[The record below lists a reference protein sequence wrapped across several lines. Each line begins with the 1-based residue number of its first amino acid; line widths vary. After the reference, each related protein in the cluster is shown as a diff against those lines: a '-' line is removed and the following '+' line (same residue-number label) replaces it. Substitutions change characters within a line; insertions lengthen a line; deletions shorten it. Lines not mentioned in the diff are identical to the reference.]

1 MAIKNVITLGI
12 GASPGNIKFFLLLG
26 LDIGVVII
34 SAERTY
40 AVDAEVRTWTI
51 PAETRTYS
59 IDLEDRTLE
68 VS

>member
-1 MAIKNVITLGI
+1 MAIKNIITLGI
-12 GASPGNIKFFLLLG
+12 GVAPGNIKFFLLLG
-26 LDIGVVII
+26 LDISAVII

-40 AVDAEVRTWTI
+40 TVDAEERMWTI

-59 IDLEDRTLE
+59 IDPEDRMLE